1 MKGPKKSQK
10 NSGQIGIAKK
20 RRNLDIE
27 EANELMSG
35 NILICVDFN
44 SLILI
49 FN

>member
-20 RRNLDIE
+20 RRDIDIE

-35 NILICVDFN
+35 NINMCRL
-44 SLILI
+44 
-49 FN
+49 